1 MNKGK
6 GNIIQWIILA
16 GLGVFLIL
24 GNRLA
29 QGIMGKVFAIAL
41 LAVAISG
48 IWAWWKGKQKTPDAI
63 ARLCGSIV
71 MGGVGAWAL
80 LDTTAFITF
89 LNVVL
94 GLIMIVTGVLGFCR
108 GWKAGKDKLT
118 MILAV
123 IGMILGLVIA
133 CNNAATTWVTIAE
146 GIGLIYT
153 AVTGFLGE
161 WKKEV

>member
-6 GNIIQWIILA
+6 RNFIQWIILA

-24 GNRLA
+24 GNQLA

-41 LAVAISG
+41 LAVSISG
-48 IWAWWKGKQKTPDAI
+48 ICTWWKGKQKTPEAI

-71 MGGVGAWAL
+71 IGGVGAWAL
-80 LDTTAFITF
+80 LDTAAFITF

-94 GLIMIVTGVLGFCR
+94 GLIMIVIGALNLWH

-118 MILAV
+118 MILAA
-123 IGMILGLVIA
+123 IGMVLGLIIA

-146 GIGLIYT
+146 GIGLVYT
-153 AVTGFLGE
+153 AITGFLGE
-161 WKKEV
+161 RKKIK